1 MEAVARR
8 LLCMRPSRRNPS
20 SLRRFSRH
28 RGEEED
34 ERRQHHQP
42 LQLLREVVVDGVG
55 GLDEMESALDQL
67 DIQVSPSLVSQ
78 VFDSCDAGAGDTRRL
93 LRFFAWSR
101 RRTQDALWGDP
112 FTRAIRTFAA
122 RGDAPAMGILISDL
136 QRDHRHM
143 EADTFAF
150 AAEFLVKL
158 GRPDDCLRL
167 LKMQG
172 AAAGGRRPITSERI
186 LAVVHALCGRG
197 HAERAAGLVGRYRG
211 ELGAAEM
218 AAASRSLLHGWCVG
232 RNAREARKV
241 LEEMKSAGA
250 RPGRAAYDALLRC
263 LCERN
268 LKFNP
273 SALVPEAFS
282 VMAEM
287 RAAGEAPAAV
297 SGNILLSCLA
307 RARRVK
313 EAYSVLQSMRR
324 AEGKRPPADWISYY
338 LVARVLYLTGRFI
351 RGNRVI
357 RQMLEDGVAPEPRFF
372 RRLVGLLCGVES
384 LDIALEVFDHMRGL
398 CAPQDCGPVYDLL
411 IAKLCRSGRFD
422 SVRRLCDDAAARG
435 VLLGC
440 SRELLDSSKKEVFEP
455 AKTEKETGRGLVR
468 VSSSRE
474 RRKKMKKMK
483 KLKKMKKRRST

>member
-1 MEAVARR
+1 METVARR

-136 QRDHRHM
+136 QRDRRHM

-273 SALVPEAFS
+273 SALGRRRGP
-282 VMAEM
+282 
-287 RAAGEAPAAV
+287 RPV

-324 AEGKRPPADWISYY
+324 AEGKRP
-338 LVARVLYLTGRFI
+338 RVLYLTGRFI

-411 IAKLCRSGRFD
+411 IAKLCRSGKFD
-422 SVRRLCDDAAARG
+422 SVRRLWDDAAARG

-440 SRELLDSSKKEVFEP
+440 SRELLDSSKTEVFEP

-474 RRKKMKKMK
+474 RRKKMKK
-483 KLKKMKKRRST
+483 LKKMKKRRST